1 MLIER
6 KGSVKLLKTGE
17 KKHVFLCFDFLPY
30 PPLLFQYLPPLSPV
44 QFLPN
49 TCGSRQLILP
59 ILTPPPFQV
68 LFSQAKKSVV
78 SRPFSFGIV
87 FRFKISWIINCPT
100 LCPFVFDSLP
110 TPLFCLLVF
119 FFFSTF
125 CLIWYLIYLLTL
137 AIRSSSLFN
146 KHENPISGRRTVWKP
161 ILNLRFSVFA
171 FLSKILRC

>member
-6 KGSVKLLKTGE
+6 KGSVKLLKTG
-17 KKHVFLCFDFLPY
+17 KKTCFSMFWLPALSA
-30 PPLLFQYLPPLSPV
+30 PPISISPSALPSSISP
-44 QFLPN
+44 QHL
-49 TCGSRQLILP
+49 RQSATYIAHLD
-59 ILTPPPFQV
+59 PPPFQV

-87 FRFKISWIINCPT
+87 FCFKISWIINCPT

-137 AIRSSSLFN
+137 AISSSSLFN

-161 ILNLRFSVFA
+161 IPNLRFSVFA